1 MKQMPS
7 IKDITARFRSS
18 DFARNSL
25 ILSAGVALAQVLP
38 FLFYPVLGRI
48 FSAEE
53 FGLLA
58 TLTSIVTVLSVVGS
72 GKYESGIV
80 IADNKQEAANLA
92 VLAVAVGLVVMVAAS
107 VLCQFVLINP
117 LISWLKEP
125 ALSRWVYLCPIA
137 AFSVIVFNVYNE
149 WCVREKYFKSLA
161 VNKIINSTAIV
172 LSKTFLGFVRIF
184 SQGLVMGDVIGR
196 AVSAIGCIFRAL
208 LRDGSIFISTR
219 WSEMRRCAIKFRQ
232 FPLYNM
238 PGRLFNSLGQAIP
251 IWFLA
256 YYFGNA
262 EVGFFSM
269 AMTLFSVPINI
280 ISTSISD
287 VYRQRATEEYK
298 SSGRCLASFDKIMWI
313 ITALGVGVLLIFEW
327 FLPQLTSLFLGE
339 KWFVAGRYAQILA
352 PAMVLM
358 FISNSLSGMFIVAN
372 RQRAFFFWQV
382 YFAASTLLSVW
393 LGCVLL
399 GSIMSALALF
409 SAFRASAYLASL
421 LLTRRYAKGL

>member
-196 AVSAIGCIFRAL
+196 AVSAIGCIFRAM